1 MPLPTKL
8 RQTSIATPVGELSVV
23 ASRHGVRGVVW
34 PGESCSESLLAGPS
48 LSPTDPAVPLA
59 ECDPAEILRAAAA
72 QLREYFAGV
81 RTVFDLP
88 LDPPGTPF
96 QKSAW
101 EILRTIPFGQTMTYG
116 EQARRL
122 GGANKA
128 RAVGAANGRN
138 PLPIIVPCHR
148 VIGADGS
155 LTGFAAGVER
165 KAWLLRHE
173 AAIHS
178 PADAPFADSSSGPRP
193 GAVLQPTGSKSPR
206 TQDRSKKLAVGP

>member
-1 MPLPTKL
+1 MPLPTEL
-8 RQTSIATPVGELSVV
+8 RQTSVATPVGELSVV
-23 ASRHGVRGVVW
+23 ASRHGVRRVVW
-34 PGESCSESLLAGPS
+34 PGESCSGSLLAGPS

-59 ECDPAEILRAAAA
+59 ECAPAEILRAAAA

-173 AAIHS
+173 AAIVI
-178 PADAPFADSSSGPRP
+178 PADR
-193 GAVLQPTGSKSPR
+193 R
-206 TQDRSKKLAVGP
+206 

>member
-1 MPLPTKL
+1 MF
-8 RQTSIATPVGELSVV
+8 TSIPLASTTVDTPLGHLTLTASSVGL
-23 ASRHGVRGVVW
+23 RGVSW
-34 PGESCSESLLAGPS
+34 EEESVGVVSDGGLPLSGSESAA
-48 LSPTDPAVPLA
+48 DAPATTL
-59 ECDPAEILRAAAA
+59 ILRAAAT
-72 QLREYFAGV
+72 QLDEYFRGQ
-81 RTVFDLP
+81 RTTFELP

-96 QKSAW
+96 QRAAW
-101 EILRTIPFGQTMTYG
+101 EILRTIPFGHTMTYG

-138 PLPIIVPCHR
+138 PLSLIVPCHR

-173 AAIHS
+173 AAI
-178 PADAPFADSSSGPRP
+178 SGR
-193 GAVLQPTGSKSPR
+193 A
-206 TQDRSKKLAVGP
+206 DRSRR